1 MPDVIYAGDDEVFAV
16 ELPSNAK
23 GNLTLFLIN
32 MNSYDLQRINLT
44 INAGKAEYSLKN
56 LLKGSYLLKVN
67 YEDEEYGNYRG
78 YLPAYEYEPNLE
90 VLSPIPQVSVKNN
103 DGSLIIEL
111 PSNATGMVMFTVNN
125 KDYSKTLE
133 ME

>member
-90 VLSPIPQVSVKNN
+90 VLSPIP
-103 DGSLIIEL
+103 
-111 PSNATGMVMFTVNN
+111 
-125 KDYSKTLE
+125 
-133 ME
+133 